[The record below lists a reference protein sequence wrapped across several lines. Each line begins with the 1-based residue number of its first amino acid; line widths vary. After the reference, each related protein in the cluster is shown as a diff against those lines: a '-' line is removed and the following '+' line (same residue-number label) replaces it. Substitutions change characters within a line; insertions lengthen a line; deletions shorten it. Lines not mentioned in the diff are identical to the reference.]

1 MFKKA
6 LIAEDFDT
14 NNQQLVQLLLEDI
27 KIEYV
32 ESTMYCDDA
41 LLKFKKAIQQDN
53 APFELLITDLS
64 FKADHRERK
73 LTSGLELIDAL
84 KKLHPSLKVIIFSIE
99 DRPSKIKQII
109 SSHSIDSFI
118 PKGRNAMKELKKAII
133 QTAEGK
139 SYFPHELQ
147 IHLKKENI
155 LILENYD
162 KEILKRIATGDT
174 KDDVSAVLKSKAIS
188 PSSVSSIEKRLQKL
202 YLSFNARNT
211 THLIAIVQK
220 AGLI

>member
-1 MFKKA
+1 MFTKA

-14 NNQQLVQLLLEDI
+14 NKQQLVQLLLEDI
-27 KIEYV
+27 KIEQV

-41 LLKFKKAIQQDN
+41 LLKVKKAAQQDT

-64 FKADHRERK
+64 FKADHRERN
-73 LTSGLELIDAL
+73 LSSGLELIEAV
-84 KKLHPSLKVIIFSIE
+84 KEVHPHIKVIVFSIE

-118 PKGRNAMKELKKAII
+118 SKGRNALKELKKAII
-133 QTAEGK
+133 QTSEGK
-139 SYFPHELQ
+139 TYFPHNLQ
-147 IHLKKENI
+147 THLKKENL

-174 KDDVSAVLKSKAIS
+174 KHDVSAILKEKEIS

-202 YLSFNARNT
+202 YLSFNAKNT
-211 THLIAIVQK
+211 THLISIVQK
-220 AGLI
+220 EGLI

>member
-1 MFKKA
+1 MFRKA

-14 NNQQLVQLLLEDI
+14 NNQQLVHLLLEDI
-27 KIEYV
+27 KIDHV

-41 LLKFKKAIQQDN
+41 LLKFKKAFQQDK

-64 FKADHRERK
+64 FKADHRERN
-73 LTSGLELIDAL
+73 LTSGLELIEAI
-84 KKLHPSLKVIIFSIE
+84 KKIHPSVKVIIFSIE

-109 SSHSIDSFI
+109 SSHAIDSFI
-118 PKGRNAMKELKKAII
+118 PKGRNALKELKKAVI
-133 QTAEGK
+133 QTSEGK
-139 SYFPHELQ
+139 TYFPHNLQ
-147 IHLKKENI
+147 HHLKKENL

-174 KDDVSAVLKSKAIS
+174 KDDVSAILKRKAIT

-202 YLSFNARNT
+202 YLSFNAKNT
-211 THLIAIVQK
+211 THLISIVQK
-220 AGLI
+220 EGLI

>member
-14 NNQQLVQLLLEDI
+14 NNQQLVKLLLEDI
-27 KIEYV
+27 KIEHV

-41 LLKFKKAIQQDN
+41 LLKFKKASKQDN

-64 FKADHRERK
+64 FKEDHRERN
-73 LTSGLELIDAL
+73 LTSGLELIEAVRQVNPL
-84 KKLHPSLKVIIFSIE
+84 VKVIIFSIE

-109 SSHSIDSFI
+109 SSHAIDSFI
-118 PKGRNAMKELKKAII
+118 PKGRNALKELKKAVT
-133 QTAEGK
+133 QTSQGK
-139 SYFPHELQ
+139 PYFPHNLNL
-147 IHLKKENI
+147 HLKKENL

-162 KEILKRIATGDT
+162 KEILKRIATGHT
-174 KDDVSAVLKSKAIS
+174 KDDVSEVLKKKAIT

-202 YLSFNARNT
+202 YLSFNAKNT

-220 AGLI
+220 EGLI